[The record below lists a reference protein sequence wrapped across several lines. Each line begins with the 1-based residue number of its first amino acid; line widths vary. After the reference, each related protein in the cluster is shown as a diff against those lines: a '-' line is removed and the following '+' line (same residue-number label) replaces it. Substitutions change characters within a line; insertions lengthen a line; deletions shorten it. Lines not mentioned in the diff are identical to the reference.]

1 MNNPWKTLSSKIM
14 YENPWIKV
22 REDAVVTPSGENGIY
37 GVVEV
42 QDSVIVGAVNENNEI
57 YLIYLF
63 SYPSQTWGWE
73 LPGGGSGGENLMDA
87 AKRELAEETGIVAQ
101 DWTELGRPGVCNG
114 LMTERMAIMLAR
126 SLEQKDKL
134 PADDSDLIEK
144 GQFFSLDTIKE
155 MIHSGEIDDTQSI
168 AALYLIEQRLSENK

>member
-63 SYPSQTWGWE
+63 SYPSQTWGVGATGW
-73 LPGGGSGGENLMDA
+73 
-87 AKRELAEETGIVAQ
+87 REWWRESYGCRETRASRRNRHRC
-101 DWTELGRPGVCNG
+101 TG
-114 LMTERMAIMLAR
+114 L
-126 SLEQKDKL
+126 D
-134 PADDSDLIEK
+134 
-144 GQFFSLDTIKE
+144 
-155 MIHSGEIDDTQSI
+155 
-168 AALYLIEQRLSENK
+168 